1 MGEWVG
7 DGAGIGG
14 QGSGS
19 NGLRGGSHF
28 NKVCWLASFEVE
40 LSIVLVKLHAPTP
53 SLWVGKAKESGKWK
67 RVSDEKG
74 APGESDN
81 LT

>member
-1 MGEWVG
+1 VGEWVG
-7 DGAGIGG
+7 DGAGLGG

-40 LSIVLVKLHAPTP
+40 LSVVLV
-53 SLWVGKAKESGKWK
+53 
-67 RVSDEKG
+67 
-74 APGESDN
+74 
-81 LT
+81 